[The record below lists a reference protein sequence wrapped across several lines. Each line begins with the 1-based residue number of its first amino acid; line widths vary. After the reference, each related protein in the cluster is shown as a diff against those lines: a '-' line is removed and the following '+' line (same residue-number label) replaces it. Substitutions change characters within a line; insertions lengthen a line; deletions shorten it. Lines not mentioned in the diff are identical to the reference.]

1 MCGVEPENSISDE
14 ITKSRWLDLAEPQGK
29 AASQGV
35 NRSGQR
41 DFFVFLSGNGVLRAF
56 DSLGLKSWGVGLR
69 EPLDRHVKS
78 DRQSRLRGRD
88 VDV

>member
-1 MCGVEPENSISDE
+1 MCGVEPENSTSDE

-56 DSLGLKSWGVGLR
+56 DSLGLTLVGSGDSISLSVDTIKKATDISTAR
-69 EPLDRHVKS
+69 P
-78 DRQSRLRGRD
+78 GR
-88 VDV
+88 